1 MAIPVVYAV
10 IKFRPYTETEEFANI
25 GVVACAPDAGFFAF
39 KLEKNF
45 TRITSFFK
53 ESQNVSYQTVY
64 SSSSIIFRSGVN

>member
-39 KLEKNF
+39 KLEKNWF
-45 TRITSFFK
+45 NLK
-53 ESQNVSYQTVY
+53 P
-64 SSSSIIFRSGVN
+64 